1 MTTKKFQNIKEGE
14 FIVICDVGAYGM
26 SLSSNYNVRTLPAEI
41 LVKNSKMQV
50 IKGRQKLNDI
60 I

>member
-1 MTTKKFQNIKEGE
+1 
-14 FIVICDVGAYGM
+14 
-26 SLSSNYNVRTLPAEI
+26 LPAEI

-50 IKGRQKLNDI
+50 IKNRQKLSDI